1 MMDTLLDEEYFPLL
15 EKVRSVSS
23 KIASQTSVI
32 RENISRWRVIPRII
46 AVEVK
51 FNYIYSQIVQID
63 AVIEKHMDCSKESP
77 CNKVVNPVIPELKD
91 IISASAKEQ
100 QSLIELEKKAGIS
113 SYIISI
119 QEKTL
124 SKYEDLLENYMFVGD
139 SEANELMDELAE
151 LVSQSDR

>member
-1 MMDTLLDEEYFPLL
+1 MDTLLDEEYFPLL